1 MNKKLIDRHNGEV
14 EDLNTK
20 LRSTR
25 DELATKRVKLEKY
38 VDIVKSFTTQMEMF
52 DSFKESSNNEIK
64 RFLERLLERLR
75 EQVKAKDEEN
85 KLIKMNM
92 TP

>member
-38 VDIVKSFTTQMEMF
+38 VDIVKSF
-52 DSFKESSNNEIK
+52 S
-64 RFLERLLERLR
+64 
-75 EQVKAKDEEN
+75 
-85 KLIKMNM
+85 
-92 TP
+92 

>member
-14 EDLNTK
+14 EDLNDK

-64 RFLERLLERLR
+64 RLR